1 MAGLRR
7 DATEIIAVRDC
18 KTHSPEL
25 KTIETTGGRFSP
37 RGKVEELLKRLSSEG
52 ERQYLF
58 ELADLLRSK
67 VRCVAL

>member
-37 RGKVEELLKRLSSEG
+37 QGKVEELVKGLSNEG
-52 ERQYLF
+52 EKGYLL
-58 ELADLLRSK
+58 ELANLPYSK
-67 VRCVAL
+67 ARCVAL